1 MSHLDTPRLTFA
13 GRFLSDVPTMNN
25 NAESFGSPD
34 PPPPGWNPYGGGT
47 FDLLACKVTGGERA
61 PGEPLGEGDPA
72 LGLNVLTGQDQV
84 AAKLVDLD
92 PEWPA
97 SSEIWG
103 LTIRLAGPR
112 GDPLLTGRHWAAAFR
127 DLWPRGGFERDFPMM
142 GACFTSVLEDVTYGP
157 AAAAVPLLAELRER
171 SPDRL
176 SIAFTMYGIS
186 AQRCTAAF
194 ATGELTGCLGPW
206 QPGEPRSFVAGR
218 RLDMGALTPETAFG
232 RSVAVVTGGRLVL
245 DLGNAYPFFDTPARR
260 IRWRRASTWPSC
272 RTSGCARATSWPRA
286 PR

>member
-1 MSHLDTPRLTFA
+1 M
-13 GRFLSDVPTMNN
+13 
-25 NAESFGSPD
+25 
-34 PPPPGWNPYGGGT
+34 
-47 FDLLACKVTGGERA
+47 TGGERA

-157 AAAAVPLLAELRER
+157 PPRP
-171 SPDRL
+171 SP
-176 SIAFTMYGIS
+176 
-186 AQRCTAAF
+186 C
-194 ATGELTGCLGPW
+194 
-206 QPGEPRSFVAGR
+206 
-218 RLDMGALTPETAFG
+218 
-232 RSVAVVTGGRLVL
+232 
-245 DLGNAYPFFDTPARR
+245 
-260 IRWRRASTWPSC
+260 WPSC
-272 RTSGCARATSWPRA
+272 ASGRPTGSPSPSPCTGSPPSAA
-286 PR
+286 PPPSPPAS